1 MEVEIVDKKENQLLD
16 RTEVTFKASHAKE
29 GTPQREAVREKLASM
44 LKATKERVIVDR
56 MDSEFGKMETLGYAK
71 VYKNKEAAM
80 KYEREHVLV
89 RNKLKE
95 KVKVEKKPAAAPPPK
110 GGAPAK
116 APEAPA
122 KAPEK
127 PAEKHPEKA
136 PEKHAEKAPEK
147 HAEKH
152 PEKHAEKK
160 A

>member
-29 GTPQREAVREKLASM
+29 GTPQREAVREKLASI
-44 LKATKERVIVDR
+44 LKATKERVIVDC

-71 VYKNKEAAM
+71 VYKSKEAAM

-116 APEAPA
+116 AEAPA

-127 PAEKHPEKA
+127 PAEKPAEKAA
-136 PEKHAEKAPEK
+136 PEKKP
-147 HAEKH
+147 EKH